1 MENNKFNYNGSSVT
15 FLSGKGDVMV
25 NATEMASAFNKQ
37 PSDWTKTKSA
47 QEFINSLSA
56 VRKIV
61 GTDLIRVNQGGM
73 VQGTWMH
80 RDVAMEFAR
89 WLSPMFAIWC
99 NDRIMELLTRGY
111 TTLDTISRKDL
122 ARLILE
128 SEEEKERLQLHLT
141 VQNEQMSEM
150 GNKIVELTKKTDYLE
165 QILQSKETVTITQIA
180 QDYGMSARK
189 FNQILSEC
197 RIQRKVNGQWILYS
211 PYNTRG
217 YVHSHTTEIK
227 HKNGSTSTVLNTEW
241 RQSGRIFLYEF
252 LKEKGILPMIEK

>member
-15 FLSGKGDVMV
+15 FLSGKDDVMV

-37 PSDWTKTKSA
+37 PSDWIRLKSTN
-47 QEFINSLSA
+47 EFL
-56 VRKIV
+56 IV
-61 GTDLIRVNQGGM
+61 LEGRRGIPRGGM
-73 VQGTWMH
+73 IRIVNDGINNGTWLH
-80 RDVAMEFAR
+80 TDVAIEFAR
-89 WLSPMFAIWC
+89 WLSPDFAIWC
-99 NDRIMELLTRGY
+99 NDRIKELLTRGY

-122 ARLILE
+122 ARLILA

-189 FNQILSEC
+189 FNQILSEF

-227 HKNGSTSTVLNTEW
+227 HKNGSTGTVLNTEW

>member
-37 PSDWTKTKSA
+37 PSDWIRLKSTN
-47 QEFINSLSA
+47 EFL
-56 VRKIV
+56 IV
-61 GTDLIRVNQGGM
+61 LEGRRGIPRGGM
-73 VQGTWMH
+73 
-80 RDVAMEFAR
+80 
-89 WLSPMFAIWC
+89 I
-99 NDRIMELLTRGY
+99 RI
-111 TTLDTISRKDL
+111 
-122 ARLILE
+122 
-128 SEEEKERLQLHLT
+128 
-141 VQNEQMSEM
+141 V
-150 GNKIVELTKKTDYLE
+150 TDYLE

-189 FNQILSEC
+189 FNQILSEF

-227 HKNGSTSTVLNTEW
+227 HKNGSTGTVLNTEW

>member
-1 MENNKFNYNGSSVT
+1 MEALIKIQSESKEVMTSLEIAEITGKRHSDVLEAIRNMESAWVKVTERKFPLSDYKDPTGRTLPCYRLDKTECLYIATKFNDEARAKLVIRWEELEREKQRGNFMIPQTYSQA
-15 FLSGKGDVMV
+15 LLL
-25 NATEMASAFNKQ
+25 ASQQAETIEKQ
-37 PSDWTKTKSA
+37 
-47 QEFINSLSA
+47 Q
-56 VRKIV
+56 
-61 GTDLIRVNQGGM
+61 
-73 VQGTWMH
+73 
-80 RDVAMEFAR
+80 
-89 WLSPMFAIWC
+89 
-99 NDRIMELLTRGY
+99 
-111 TTLDTISRKDL
+111 
-122 ARLILE
+122 
-128 SEEEKERLQLHLT
+128 LQLNAQH
-141 VQNEQMSEM
+141 EQMSEM

-189 FNQILSEC
+189 FNQILSEF

-227 HKNGSTSTVLNTEW
+227 HKNGSTGTVLNTEW